1 MDEKFTFT
9 PEEREQTLTILER
22 LRTAVGNTFSAQDE
36 KLIREDI
43 HHAFINHQISR
54 DVFGLNP
61 ILYALQTAEIAVN
74 EIGLRRDGVIAILM
88 QTSVVDGYQTLD
100 DIEKKYGEGVEIGRA
115 HV

>member
-43 HHAFINHQISR
+43 HHAFINH
-54 DVFGLNP
+54 
-61 ILYALQTAEIAVN
+61 
-74 EIGLRRDGVIAILM
+74 
-88 QTSVVDGYQTLD
+88 
-100 DIEKKYGEGVEIGRA
+100 
-115 HV
+115 